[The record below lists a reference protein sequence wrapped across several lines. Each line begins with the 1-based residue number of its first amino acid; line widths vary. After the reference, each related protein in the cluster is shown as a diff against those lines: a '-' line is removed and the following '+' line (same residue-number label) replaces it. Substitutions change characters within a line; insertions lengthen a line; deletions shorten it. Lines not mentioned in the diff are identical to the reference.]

1 MEITIALALSI
12 LGSVISV
19 SSFVLTRRDK
29 AVKDA
34 KETNMELINYRLNEL
49 DKNVQKILDK
59 LDNYEN
65 EIDNRIDKAMEQHLK
80 MYHNGKWWKWG
91 MKLWQ
96 YKKS

>member
-1 MEITIALALSI
+1 MEITIAVAISI
-12 LGSVISV
+12 LGAVISV
-19 SSFVLTRRDK
+19 SNFVLSRKDK

-65 EIDNRIDKAMEQHLK
+65 EIDNRIEKAMEQHLK
-80 MYHNGKWWKWG
+80 MYHNGK
-91 MKLWQ
+91 
-96 YKKS
+96 

>member
-59 LDNYEN
+59 IDNYEN
-65 EIDNRIDKAMEQHLK
+65 EIDNRIEKAMEQHLK
-80 MYHNGKWWKWG
+80 MYHNGK
-91 MKLWQ
+91 
-96 YKKS
+96 

>member
-29 AVKDA
+29 AVQSA

-59 LDNYEN
+59 LDNYDN
-65 EIDNRIDKAMEQHLK
+65 EIDNRIEKALKQHIA
-80 MYHNGKWWKWG
+80 MYHEK
-91 MKLWQ
+91 
-96 YKKS
+96 

>member
-59 LDNYEN
+59 LDGYEN
-65 EIDNRIDKAMEQHLK
+65 EIDSRIEKAIEIHIK
-80 MYHNGKWWKWG
+80 EYHK
-91 MKLWQ
+91 
-96 YKKS
+96 

>member
-49 DKNVQKILDK
+49 DKNVQKILNK

-65 EIDNRIDKAMEQHLK
+65 EIDSRIDKAIKNHIEI
-80 MYHNGKWWKWG
+80 YHK
-91 MKLWQ
+91 
-96 YKKS
+96 

>member
-1 MEITIALALSI
+1 MELTIALSLSI
-12 LGSVISV
+12 LNAVIC
-19 SSFVLTRRDK
+19 VLNFAFGRKDK

-65 EIDNRIDKAMEQHLK
+65 EIDTRIEKAINQHIK
-80 MYHNGKWWKWG
+80 MYH
-91 MKLWQ
+91 
-96 YKKS
+96 KKG